1 VSWRV
6 RKVRCQ
12 DALSLY
18 RHSLLNLLDIR
29 FVNFKF
35 LPAERDIVKVLL
47 ALVCLLAVLKLNEC
61 VPPVLEHNL
70 DPHNVAVEPK
80 QIEHF
85 LVKLL
90 VKYKLLIILISIF
103 TDLIFLFQFVVLR
116 LKSWQIID
124 DKDFAVMGVALVL
137 FENLAVFQMVF

>member
-1 VSWRV
+1 VGWRV

-18 RHSLLNLLDIR
+18 RPSLLYLLDIR
-29 FVNFKF
+29 FVNLKF
-35 LPAERDIVKVLL
+35 LPAERNIVKVLL
-47 ALVCLLAVLKLNEC
+47 ALVCLLAVLKLNER

-70 DPHNVAVEPK
+70 DPHNVAVKPK

-90 VKYKLLIILISIF
+90 VKYHLLIILISIF
-103 TDLIFLFQFVVLR
+103 TVLIFFQFLILR